1 MFAGPPGSCLQFP
14 LYFQENFSSLD
25 DYLCYIYVPV
35 PYPHDSSDVNFPL
48 SLDEEGTDVAEQTS
62 TLGGTTQRSLLETQ
76 ISSIKST
83 PEVFSVGNEI
93 EPKSSEVKSPDR
105 GNSSTS
111 SSSPKVESLVV
122 PFPDSAIRIPGNYR
136 LVYFT
141 KQSSDVLGI
150 SNAFSAVSNGDR
162 TSYNLDWWHTDS
174 TFWTDSEFIPWRDW
188 ECIP

>member
-48 SLDEEGTDVAEQTS
+48 SLDEEGIDVAEQTS

-76 ISSIKST
+76 NSSIKST

-93 EPKSSEVKSPDR
+93 EPTSSEVKSPDR

-162 TSYNLDWWHTDS
+162 TSYNLDW
-174 TFWTDSEFIPWRDW
+174 
-188 ECIP
+188 